1 MAGFYRDMSF
11 HVLFLA
17 NNLFRRA
24 EALREILTSLEEVSG
39 EEGYPTY
46 LASRLSGFQERE
58 A

>member
-1 MAGFYRDMSF
+1 MAGYYRDMSF

-17 NNLFRRA
+17 NNLFCWA
-24 EALREILTSLEEVSG
+24 EALREILTSQEEVSG

-46 LASRLSGFQERE
+46 LASRLSGFLERV